1 MHLPCHTRRDRI
13 HRPSTDNAPI
23 LNLGNIRYGS
33 PRNPILRKLFRCII
47 CPHREHLDHQ
57 EHLSP
62 VPTMPAPVLRTSQ
75 APEQQITLPFRM
87 KPTEGNQI
95 AAVDTKGGMEEE
107 TRSRRINAAE
117 HQERLSTKP
126 KAVASLREELLTH
139 SRYIRDHLFPA
150 LSRAP
155 KLSQSDLATLNS
167 IFKLL
172 RSLAVTFDI
181 LRFSRMEKALQLI
194 VANGASVWPTEVVIQ
209 AEYTLRK
216 WEDKLG
222 HGSLKNL
229 RANLWGPGGRLEG
242 IRRIKDSRHRDD
254 V

>member
-1 MHLPCHTRRDRI
+1 MYLPCHTRRDRI
-13 HRPSTDNAPI
+13 HRPSTDNASI
-23 LNLGNIRYGS
+23 LYLGNMRYGS
-33 PRNPILRKLFRCII
+33 PRNPILRKLFRCIT

-57 EHLSP
+57 AHLSP

-75 APEQQITLPFRM
+75 APGQQITLPFRM
-87 KPTEGNQI
+87 KLTGEYQI
-95 AAVDTKGGMEEE
+95 AAVDTKGGREEE
-107 TRSRRINAAE
+107 THSESLNATE
-117 HQERLSTKP
+117 HQERVLTKP
-126 KAVASLREELLTH
+126 KAIASLLEELLTH

-150 LSRAP
+150 FSRAP

-172 RSLAVTFDI
+172 RSIAVTFDL

-194 VANGASVWPTEVVIQ
+194 VASGASVWPTEVVIQ
-209 AEYTLRK
+209 AEYTLRE

-242 IRRIKDSRHRDD
+242 IRRIKDSIYRDD